1 MRKTLC
7 AFALTLMLCVATLA
21 GEMPTG
27 GNPPPPPPPP
37 PAAAPA
43 DGTSIEPLILQTSE
57 EPNEDETITGVILNL
72 FQSMLAL
79 Y

>member
-21 GEMPTG
+21 GEIPNG
-27 GNPPPPPPPP
+27 GGTPPPPPPPP
-37 PAAAPA
+37 PGGEMFGNQP
-43 DGTSIEPLILQTSE
+43 TIVQTLE
-57 EPNEDETITGVILNL
+57 EYGYDETVTDSILSLIQNV
-72 FQSMLAL
+72 FAL